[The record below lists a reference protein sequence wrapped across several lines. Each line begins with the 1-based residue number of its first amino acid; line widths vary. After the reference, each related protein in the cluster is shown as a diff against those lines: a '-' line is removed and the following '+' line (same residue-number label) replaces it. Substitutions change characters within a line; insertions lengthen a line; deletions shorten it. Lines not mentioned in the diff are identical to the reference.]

1 MFSGN
6 NMKLVSN
13 VFFTFIESSNGG
25 RALLYPRPSKYLFQV
40 AHHDSEGVDDQNHMR
55 VSYQHV
61 WTVKI

>member
-25 RALLYPRPSKYLFQV
+25 RALLYPRPSKWLFQV

-55 VSYQHV
+55 VS
-61 WTVKI
+61 